1 MVQMFLVGIY
11 GPNVVDLDPMVKN
24 LSGEHPNAMLRVG
37 YVCYRVQIARICVL
51 EDRAACP
58 ETRDEG
64 S

>member
-11 GPNVVDLDPMVKN
+11 GPNVVDLDPMVKISLEN
-24 LSGEHPNAMLRVG
+24 TRMQCSGSVM
-37 YVCYRVQIARICVL
+37 YVRVQIARICVL

-58 ETRDEG
+58 GNRDEG